1 METLLSIFLFMSIP
15 DIVFAPVAVGGYA
28 LYEDLKTDMEIED
41 AIKADCEIYV
51 KDYTDCNPE
60 WKWGY
65 TNGILNFHEMI
76 GAPLEV
82 LERDVFGTSLKK
94 LQKTDS
100 IPSSDYTLL
109 LYFRE
114 NICVKAVYWRP
125 MDKQFLACYGKGE
138 DTSFHVYSEYYG
150 DKKKDFLI
158 DLNITYYNFINVVL
172 LKQDPQMVITAKF
185 CGDKFKGISSI
196 FCSCKEYKY

>member
-65 TNGILNFHEMI
+65 TNGIFNFHEMI

-82 LERDVFGTSLKK
+82 LKRNVFGTSLKK

-114 NICVKAVYWRP
+114 NICVKASVAV
-125 MDKQFLACYGKGE
+125 FTCGS
-138 DTSFHVYSEYYG
+138 TS
-150 DKKKDFLI
+150 
-158 DLNITYYNFINVVL
+158 
-172 LKQDPQMVITAKF
+172 
-185 CGDKFKGISSI
+185 
-196 FCSCKEYKY
+196 

>member
-65 TNGILNFHEMI
+65 TNSILNFHEMI

-82 LERDVFGTSLKK
+82 LKRNVFGTCLKK

-114 NICVKAVYWRP
+114 NICVKSVYWRP

-150 DKKKDFLI
+150 DKKKDFPI

-172 LKQDPQMVITAKF
+172 LRQDPQMVITAKF
-185 CGDKFKGISSI
+185 CGDKFKGIISI